1 MVTRDFSGKN
11 SPLGRANTPSRRS
24 PRSFPA
30 RGKVHFSARG
40 RRWVPGGAPRVMI
53 CRGPSTLLAFESP
66 DAAAR
71 AWHNHARTFE
81 LMARSRR
88 RNPASGATAAAAAA
102 APPGDPSPPNDGAP
116 PDEPAPVQCLCG
128 DEHTGTYAPHW
139 SGMEYTRLVE
149 VFCDESMRDAAGRLG
164 SGRTREAID
173 ANVED
178 PFVAMARLY
187 NSASFKP
194 DNVVPA
200 VECAAI
206 QPGNVRFHH
215 TRTPNKLKE
224 KYKELKKNISVVQGN
239 YEKSGQNDPDK
250 TQADFTD
257 DKPLLYCWLRL
268 DAAGFLED
276 FGTRRLPGVC
286 RGLGGGSFAPL
297 PHFSPIFPLSRESLK
312 FRHFRLILP

>member
-1 MVTRDFSGKN
+1 
-11 SPLGRANTPSRRS
+11 
-24 PRSFPA
+24 
-30 RGKVHFSARG
+30 
-40 RRWVPGGAPRVMI
+40 
-53 CRGPSTLLAFESP
+53 
-66 DAAAR
+66 
-71 AWHNHARTFE
+71 
-81 LMARSRR
+81 MARSKR

-116 PDEPAPVQCLCG
+116 PHEPAPVQCLCG

-149 VFCDESMRDAAGRLG
+149 VFCDESMRDAVGRLG

-194 DNVVPA
+194 DNMLPA
-200 VECAAI
+200 VAECAAI
-206 QPGNVRFHH
+206 QPGNLRFHH
-215 TRTPNKLKE
+215 TRTLEKLKE

-250 TQADFTD
+250 TEADFTD

-276 FGTRRLPGVC
+276 FGTRRLPGDIGAERTAALLPATTRRTQTRWRRRCVRRRRRNAGAASQRARRRMSCPRLLRRLAC
-286 RGLGGGSFAPL
+286 RSTT
-297 PHFSPIFPLSRESLK
+297 R
-312 FRHFRLILP
+312 